1 MGPQKDHTEGSG
13 ELPDNTGAE
22 DVSEK
27 FQMRRKKSDFN
38 SKKSGI
44 YDKKVLS
51 LDLYGREHLFP
62 KNFYMFYGGKE
73 L

>member
-27 FQMRRKKSDFN
+27 FQMRRKKSDFKQP
-38 SKKSGI
+38 KKWN
-44 YDKKVLS
+44 L
-51 LDLYGREHLFP
+51 
-62 KNFYMFYGGKE
+62 
-73 L
+73 